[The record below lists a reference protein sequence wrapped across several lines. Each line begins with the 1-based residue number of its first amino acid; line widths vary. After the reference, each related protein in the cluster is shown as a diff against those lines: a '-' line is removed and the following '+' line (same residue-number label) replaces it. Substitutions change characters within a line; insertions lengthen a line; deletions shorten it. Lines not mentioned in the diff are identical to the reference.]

1 MKLAE
6 AIERLERVTTTR
18 ADDAASVAALS
29 AALRASTDL
38 RSFLAASEA
47 DLARRLAACT
57 SFPEAA
63 IADTSRTSVGSAS
76 RTLERSATLDET
88 PELASALDEARITAG
103 HVDVLTRSARGLEPS
118 QRRELFD
125 RVDSLT
131 DVAAAATVEQFGRR
145 VRREASRILADD
157 GIGRLERQRRET
169 RLSTWVDHD
178 GMWMVR
184 GRFDP
189 VTGMRLAA
197 RLDAAATTLFAE
209 AAPDTCPSD
218 PIEKQQHLRALA
230 LARLV
235 DGPAGTARSGRPEFV
250 AVIDVAAGA
259 ADADPGDTPHVCG
272 RATVTW
278 PIPVEVP
285 QRVLADLVSDADVH
299 TVVVRNGVVLHAP
312 GALDL
317 GRTTRL
323 ANRAQRRALRGL
335 YRTCAIPGC
344 SVGYD
349 RCKLH
354 HVVWWRHGGR
364 TDLSNLLPVCSHH
377 HARIH
382 ADGWTIHLTTDR
394 RLTITFPDGSVRNTG
409 PPRRLAA

>member
-1 MKLAE
+1 MKLVD

-18 ADDAASVAALS
+18 ADADAPADALS
-29 AALRASTDL
+29 AALRASNEL

-47 DLARRLAACT
+47 DIARRLAACT

-63 IADTSRTSVGSAS
+63 IAETSRESVGSAS
-76 RTLERSATLDET
+76 RTLERSATLVDT
-88 PELASALDEARITAG
+88 PALASALDEARITAG
-103 HVDVLTRSARGLEPS
+103 HVDALTRGARGLEPD
-118 QRRELFD
+118 QRQQLFD
-125 RVDSLT
+125 RIDSLV

-145 VRREASRILADD
+145 VRSEASRILADD

-169 RLSTWVDHD
+169 SLSTWVDHD

-189 VTGMRLAA
+189 VTGMRIAA
-197 RLDAAATTLFAE
+197 KIETAVETLFADV
-209 AAPDTCPSD
+209 APDTCPTD
-218 PIEKQQHLRALA
+218 PIEKQKHLRALA
-230 LARLV
+230 FARLV
-235 DGPAGTARSGRPEFV
+235 DGTAGASRRGRPEFV
-250 AVIDVAAGA
+250 AVIDVAADPSADEVPEHPGA
-259 ADADPGDTPHVCG
+259 AI
-272 RATVTW
+272 VTW
-278 PIPVEVP
+278 PIPIEVP
-285 QRVLADLVSDADVH
+285 GRVLAELMDDADVH

-312 GALDL
+312 GELDL

-354 HVVWWRHGGR
+354 HVIWWRHGGR
-364 TDLSNLLPVCSHH
+364 TDLANLLPVCSHH

-382 ADGWTIHLTTDR
+382 ADGWIVHLDAER
-394 RLTITFPDGSVRNTG
+394 RLTLTLPDGTVRNTG